1 MYWQWNKVLAIS
13 FVLAAAG
20 ILACIA
26 ALFDNLVPKGS
37 LLAFLAAMIPLG
49 LLIVGIL
56 IAFVWLCDKCEDYFS
71 GSLSGSKEEDKDEPN
86 TGSAGSGPRETSVS
100 SSLADYR
107 IRNDM
112 RYHRITID
120 FPTSSRLRDRY
131 LGSLRGFSLS
141 NPAALAKS
149 AARDAWH
156 GQ

>member
-13 FVLAAAG
+13 FILAAAG

-49 LLIVGIL
+49 VAIIGVL
-56 IAFVWLCDKCEDYFS
+56 IAFAWFCDKCEDYFY
-71 GSLSGSKEEDKDEPN
+71 GTKEEPKDDPKSE
-86 TGSAGSGPRETSVS
+86 SAGTGLPETPASSGP
-100 SSLADYR
+100 ADSR
-107 IRNDM
+107 IRNEV
-112 RYHRITID
+112 RCHRIAID
-120 FPTSSRLRDRY
+120 FPSSSRLYDRY
-131 LGSLRGFSLS
+131 MGNLRGFSLP
-141 NPAALAKS
+141 NPAALARS